1 MVETDLP
8 YPGSPEGPTKHFWFF
23 LTRLEQRRPF
33 SFIRFSDGELEILK
47 NEKLEI
53 SDNKIVWSKGQVNF
67 SYPEYDFKSFLP
79 EENAEVRVL
88 LEKSA
93 IYSAD
98 NFFKGIPTA
107 HNRAPADTA
116 LMKKLSSS
124 EVNLTF
130 ADLFMN
136 ENYPL
141 FLREFVPR
149 VKARDN
155 VSLIGNYRMNSAQ
168 LNPNWLFFGIPD
180 NAFDKFLQVV
190 GEAHRFCLELPRDY
204 VVLCSASSI
213 TNVLGHQL
221 HEARPDLTFVD
232 IGTTL
237 HPLTGMPPSRRSYLT
252 QMEPWAP
259 STFVPKLKYLLSP
272 GRRLRW

>member
-1 MVETDLP
+1 MVE
-8 YPGSPEGPTKHFWFF
+8 GS
-23 LTRLEQRRPF
+23 
-33 SFIRFSDGELEILK
+33 SEL
-47 NEKLEI
+47 
-53 SDNKIVWSKGQVNF
+53 QF
-67 SYPEYDFKSFLP
+67 PEYDFKSFLP
-79 EENAEVRVL
+79 EENAEVRVM

-130 ADLFMN
+130 ADLFVN
-136 ENYPL
+136 NHYPL

-149 VKARDN
+149 ATARDN
-155 VSLIGNYRMNSAQ
+155 VLLIGNYRMNAAQ
-168 LNPNWLFFGIPD
+168 LNPNWLFHGIPD
-180 NAFDKFLQVV
+180 NAFGRFAQVL
-190 GEAHRFCLELPRDY
+190 GDARRFCLELPRDFI
-204 VVLCSASSI
+204 VLCSASSI

-221 HEARPDLTFVD
+221 HEVRPDLTFVD

-237 HPLTGMPPSRRSYLT
+237 HPLAGMSSSRQSYLT
-252 QMEPWAP
+252 QMEPWTP
-259 STFVPKLKYLLSP
+259 KNVVPKLKYFLAP
-272 GRRLRW
+272 GRKLKW